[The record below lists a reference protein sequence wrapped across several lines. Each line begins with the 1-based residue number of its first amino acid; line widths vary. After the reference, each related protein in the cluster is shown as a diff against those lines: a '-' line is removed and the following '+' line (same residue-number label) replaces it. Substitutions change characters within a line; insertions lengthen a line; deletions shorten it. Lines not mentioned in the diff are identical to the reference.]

1 MYNITVAPLGGSY
14 NNVVTLTATGLPAG
28 AQYAFVPPS
37 VTPGSAGAP
46 SVLSIQLPAG
56 QARLAEPA
64 PPGQSSLPLY
74 AVLAGLPLL
83 GLAGARRR
91 LRGTSG
97 RWKLLAIAVL
107 SVLPMLALS
116 GCGGGY
122 FGKTGQN
129 YTVTI
134 IGTSG
139 SLQESTTISLTV
151 Q

>member
-1 MYNITVAPLGGSY
+1 
-14 NNVVTLTATGLPAG
+14 
-28 AQYAFVPPS
+28 
-37 VTPGSAGAP
+37 
-46 SVLSIQLPAG
+46 
-56 QARLAEPA
+56 
-64 PPGQSSLPLY
+64 
-74 AVLAGLPLL
+74 
-83 GLAGARRR
+83 
-91 LRGTSG
+91 
-97 RWKLLAIAVL
+97 
-107 SVLPMLALS
+107 MLALS